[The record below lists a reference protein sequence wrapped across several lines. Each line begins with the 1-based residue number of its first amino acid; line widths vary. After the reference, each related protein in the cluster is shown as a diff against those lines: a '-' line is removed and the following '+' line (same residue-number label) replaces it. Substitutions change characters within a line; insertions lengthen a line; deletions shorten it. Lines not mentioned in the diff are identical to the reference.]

1 VTTTQGPTV
10 PSARLLRLAVPN
22 KGSLSQDA
30 TDILREAGYRQ
41 RSDAKRLT
49 LTDGENG
56 VEFFYL
62 RPRDIALYVG
72 EGTLDVGITGRDL
85 LLDSGAKAE
94 EVLTLGFGRSRFH
107 FAAPPGT
114 ASGVADLAG
123 KRIATSY
130 AGVVRRHLEEHGVEA
145 TVTRLDGAVESSVQL
160 GVADVIADVV
170 ETGSTLRNAGLEVFG
185 EPILESEAVLITRAG
200 VQEPAGFSTFRR
212 RLEGVLVAR
221 SYVMMD
227 YDIHSDRVEDAVRLT
242 PGIESP
248 TVSPLHREGW
258 VAVRSMVPRER
269 AQRVMDELYELG
281 ARGIL
286 TTDIHACRL

>member
-1 VTTTQGPTV
+1 M
-10 PSARLLRLAVPN
+10 SAPLLRVAVPN
-22 KGSLSQDA
+22 KGSLSQSA
-30 TDILREAGYRQ
+30 SEILRESGYRQ
-41 RSDAKRLT
+41 RNDSKELT
-49 LTDGENG
+49 LIDAENG

-85 LLDSGAKAE
+85 LRDSGAKADE
-94 EVLTLGFGRSRFH
+94 ALELGFGRSRFH
-107 FAAPPGT
+107 FAGPAGKF
-114 ASGVADLAG
+114 SDLGQLAG
-123 KRIATSY
+123 TRIATSY
-130 AGVVRRHLEEHGVEA
+130 VGVVRGFLEERGIDA
-145 TVTRLDGAVESSVQL
+145 TVTRLDGAVETSIQL

-170 ETGSTLRNAGLEVFG
+170 ETGSTLRQAGLETFG
-185 EPILESEAVLITRAG
+185 EVLLESEAVLVTRTGA
-200 VQEPAGFSTFRR
+200 VPAGFEVFRR

-227 YDIHSDRVEDAVRLT
+227 YDIQTQHVGAAVALT

-258 VAVRSMVPRER
+258 VAVRAMVPRDG
-269 AQRVMDELYELG
+269 AQRLMDELFDLG

-286 TTDIHACRL
+286 LTDIHACRL

>member
-1 VTTTQGPTV
+1 LPDKK
-10 PSARLLRLAVPN
+10 LLRLAVPN
-22 KGSLSQDA
+22 KGSLAQSA
-30 TDILREAGYRQ
+30 SDILREAGYKQ

-72 EGTLDVGITGRDL
+72 EGTLDAGITGRDL

-94 EVLTLGFGRSRFH
+94 EVLPLGFGRSRFH

-114 ASGVADLAG
+114 ATGVEDLTG

-130 AGVVRRHLEEHGVEA
+130 AGVVRRHLESRGVDA
-145 TVTRLDGAVESSVQL
+145 TVTRLDGAVETSVQL

-185 EPILESEAVLITRAG
+185 EPILESEAVLVTRAG
-200 VQEPAGFSTFRR
+200 AEPPTGFTVFLRRVQ
-212 RLEGVLVAR
+212 GVLVAR

-227 YDIHSDRVEDAVRLT
+227 YDIPTEHVERAVALT

-258 VAVRSMVPRER
+258 VAVRSMVPRDH
-269 AQRVMDELYELG
+269 AQKVMDELYDLG

-286 TTDIHACRL
+286 STDIHACRL

>member
-1 VTTTQGPTV
+1 MSNQP
-10 PSARLLRLAVPN
+10 LRIAVPN
-22 KGSLSQDA
+22 KGSLAQSA
-30 TDILREAGYRQ
+30 TEILREAGYHQ
-41 RSDAKRLT
+41 RSDSKQLT
-49 LTDGENG
+49 LTDPEND

-85 LLDSGAKAE
+85 MLDSGAKAE
-94 EVLTLGFGRSRFH
+94 EVLALGFGASRFR
-107 FAAPPGT
+107 FAARPGT
-114 ASGVADLAG
+114 VGTVQDLGG

-130 AGVVRRHLEEHGVEA
+130 DGVVRRFLEEHGVEA
-145 TVTRLDGAVESSVQL
+145 TVTRLDGAVETSIQL

-170 ETGSTLRNAGLEVFG
+170 ETGSTLRRAGLELVLDT
-185 EPILESEAVLITRAG
+185 ILESEAVLVARRG
-200 VQEPAGFSTFRR
+200 SDLPAGFETFRR
-212 RLEGVLVAR
+212 RIEGVMVAR

-227 YDIHSDRVEDAVRLT
+227 YDIRVDRVEDAVALT

-258 VAVRSMVPRER
+258 VAVRSMVPRAG
-269 AQRVMDELYELG
+269 AQRLMDALWEIG

-286 TTDIHACRL
+286 VTDIHACRL